1 MLRLALIGC
10 FFCTGFSFAQRIK
23 TIDSINRIAYETKVA
38 KAATLDGVFLNN
50 AINSKK
56 IKYVLGEAD
65 SYSNLGLVYYYQG
78 KYAQN
83 VDYMLKAIKLYE
95 AAGAKDK
102 QASEYANLG
111 YSMKRRNMQK
121 AQYYMQKG
129 KTIAETENRT
139 FPLMAIYDNYGV
151 LKEMQ
156 EQLDSALFFY
166 NKSLLLKENAED
178 SLGIPYS
185 LNNIGGIYM
194 MKNQFQLAENI
205 YNRALQIR
213 VLKKDAIGIAENF
226 QSLGNLY
233 FAQKK
238 YSLAIDFY
246 KKSLEIALKHRYLFL
261 IQSNYKSIA
270 DSYELLKNPT
280 EAFANFK
287 NYSQYKDSLL
297 NKETNS
303 KIAELEIQF
312 DTNKKE
318 KQLVENK
325 NQLLQKEAEA
335 KQRNILLLTVSIL
348 AFFTIVIAFLIYR
361 QQKLKNNQQAQEHEL
376 KTAIAQIE
384 TQNKLQEQRLS
395 ISRDLH
401 DNIGAQ
407 LTFIISSVDNI
418 KYAFDLQNSRLDN
431 KLQSISNFTKS
442 TILELRDTIWAMNNN
457 EISFEDLRVRILNF
471 IEKAKEAKENVAFHF
486 TIEERL
492 DALKLSSIAGMN
504 IYRTIQEAVN
514 NAIKYSEASEI
525 TVSGNLIEDEI
536 KITIHDNGIGFDKST
551 IEKGNGIL
559 NMEKRIEDIGG
570 IFNIASEYGKG
581 TTISALLKNTEY
593 TKP

>member
-1 MLRLALIGC
+1 MLRLAFICC
-10 FFCTGFSFAQRIK
+10 FFCTGLLLAQRIK
-23 TIDSINRIAYETKVA
+23 TIDSINKIPYETKVA
-38 KAATLDGVFLNN
+38 KAAILDRVFFNN

-78 KYAQN
+78 KYALN

-111 YSMKRRNMQK
+111 YSMKRRDMQK

-129 KTIAETENRT
+129 KTIAETENST
-139 FPLMAIYDNYGV
+139 FPLMGIYDNYGV

-156 EQLDSALFFY
+156 TQLDSALFFY
-166 NKSLLLKENAED
+166 NKSLLLKEQAKD

-213 VLKKDAIGIAENF
+213 ILKKDAIGIAENF
-226 QSLGNLY
+226 QNLGNLY

-238 YSLAIDFY
+238 YPLAIDFY
-246 KKSLEIALKHRYLFL
+246 EKSLEMALKHRYLFL

-270 DSYELLKNPT
+270 DSYELLKNPI

-325 NQLLQKEAEA
+325 NELLQKEAEA
-335 KQRNILLLTVSIL
+335 KQRNMLLLTVSIL

-407 LTFIISSVDNI
+407 LTFIISSVDNV
-418 KYAFDLQNSRLDN
+418 KYAFDLQNSKLDN
-431 KLQSISNFTKS
+431 KLQSISSFTKS

-471 IEKAKEAKENVAFHF
+471 VEKAKEAKENVAFHF
-486 TIEERL
+486 NIDARL

-525 TVSGNLIEDEI
+525 AINGNLIGDDI

-551 IEKGNGIL
+551 VEKGNGLL

-570 IFNIASEYGKG
+570 IFNIASENTKG
-581 TTISALLKNTEY
+581 TTVTALLKRNENTFS
-593 TKP
+593 